1 MIINSKK
8 LLLCNRLSVFW
19 FIIPKELLFSFSEMI
34 CFSQATEYKCVQLT
48 LLPICQVNPQ
58 FCSQFSDLLRVMNFH
73 VLLTTS
79 VVSQAR
85 SGVMMKCCYV
95 IRWCKTLYST
105 THYIVSAHADLL
117 RRQRVTVLDVVLV
130 VACVFWSQ
138 CVVAAA
144 GVSE

>member
-1 MIINSKK
+1 
-8 LLLCNRLSVFW
+8 
-19 FIIPKELLFSFSEMI
+19 
-34 CFSQATEYKCVQLT
+34 
-48 LLPICQVNPQ
+48 
-58 FCSQFSDLLRVMNFH
+58 MNFH
-73 VLLTTS
+73 VLLTAS

-95 IRWCKTLYST
+95 ICKTLYST
-105 THYIVSAHADLL
+105 THYSVPAHADLL
-117 RRQRVTVLDVVLV
+117 RRQRVTVLEVVLV